1 VRNLLTTQKGT
12 AKIRLG
18 FPFLVNVPVLVLQ
31 IVHSVPLVL
40 LSTVTLE
47 LALFTAW
54 MTPSKRSLAHRRM
67 VTWEY
72 NVMIRGSLIHQLYP
86 FFLIT
91 FLSIITHLIVIIGFS
106 SRQISA
112 CLSHRVSDHRRLNM
126 GNIFDL
132 MFFMH
137 LIYFIYHTHMK
148 IQNKRY
154 LY

>member
-1 VRNLLTTQKGT
+1 
-12 AKIRLG
+12 
-18 FPFLVNVPVLVLQ
+18 
-31 IVHSVPLVL
+31 
-40 LSTVTLE
+40 
-47 LALFTAW
+47 
-54 MTPSKRSLAHRRM
+54 
-67 VTWEY
+67 
-72 NVMIRGSLIHQLYP
+72 MIRGSLIHQLYP

-91 FLSIITHLIVIIGFS
+91 FLSIITHLFVIIRFS

-137 LIYFIYHTHMK
+137 LIYFIYHTHIK